1 MFQQISQVIGV
12 PTIPAPFS
20 LIGSLVTL
28 VPKVKDLVTKAP
40 SEIEE
45 VIKQK
50 MKKKFHYAAALSVP
64 KPNLK
69 AVEVETGTGN
79 MGSSKADSAQV
90 EGSSTSSHEKIQQS
104 QQPPV
109 ASNIPETPSVP
120 PVEPKP
126 PIKEQEPTS
135 RTFSIFI
142 IGGSGVSNPTKTR
155 ISVANKSN
163 KETITTRIDNILT
176 KYPNI
181 QNLGGNY
188 QYSSDTK
195 SMTWR

>member
-1 MFQQISQVIGV
+1 M
-12 PTIPAPFS
+12 
-20 LIGSLVTL
+20 TL

-69 AVEVETGTGN
+69 VVEATVTTRN
-79 MGSSKADSAQV
+79 AGSSKSDSTQV
-90 EGSSTSSHEKIQQS
+90 SASSTSSPKNIQQS

-120 PVEPKP
+120 QAEPKP
-126 PIKEQEPTS
+126 PVKEPDPTASFFNIFLVGDNYVDDPS
-135 RTFSIFI
+135 RT
-142 IGGSGVSNPTKTR
+142 R
-155 ISVANKSN
+155 MLVANKSS
-163 KETITTRIDNILT
+163 KETIVDRVDSAIV

-181 QNLGGNY
+181 TKSGDHYEFN
-188 QYSSDTK
+188 SVTK
-195 SMTWR
+195 SMTWRQA

>member
-20 LIGSLVTL
+20 LIDSLVTL

-64 KPNLK
+64 KPNLNVVD
-69 AVEVETGTGN
+69 AATTTRN
-79 MGSSKADSAQV
+79 SGSSKEKSTQV
-90 EGSSTSSHEKIQQS
+90 DASSTSSPEKIQQS

-109 ASNIPETPSVP
+109 VSNIPETPSVP
-120 PVEPKP
+120 
-126 PIKEQEPTS
+126 
-135 RTFSIFI
+135 
-142 IGGSGVSNPTKTR
+142 
-155 ISVANKSN
+155 
-163 KETITTRIDNILT
+163 
-176 KYPNI
+176 
-181 QNLGGNY
+181 
-188 QYSSDTK
+188 
-195 SMTWR
+195 